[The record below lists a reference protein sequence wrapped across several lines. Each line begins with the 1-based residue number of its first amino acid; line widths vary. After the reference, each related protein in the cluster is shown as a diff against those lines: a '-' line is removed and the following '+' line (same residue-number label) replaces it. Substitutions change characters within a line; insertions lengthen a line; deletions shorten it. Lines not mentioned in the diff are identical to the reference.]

1 MAQKVGKLATPMATI
16 APSSPPSSPKVY
28 RKPTPMDPISANR
41 VWKEHCDKC
50 DAIPTLQGPFQ
61 IDPRTS
67 MFSKINRKCHYYF
80 LYREIEFDHDMNECS
95 Q

>member
-1 MAQKVGKLATPMATI
+1 MAPKVGKPATPMATI
-16 APSSPPSSPKVY
+16 APSSPPSSPKAY

-50 DAIPTLQGPFQ
+50 DVIPTLQGSFQ

-67 MFSKINRKCHYYF
+67 MFPKYNRKMSLL
-80 LYREIEFDHDMNECS
+80 LYIYII
-95 Q
+95 